1 MSERIPPRRLPPLNA
16 LRAFDAVA
24 RCGSVLKAADE
35 LGVVRG
41 AIRQQLNLLE
51 AHFGVP
57 LFDRENGRLVLTAKG
72 RAFADSVGVAFGI
85 LTRASAELSVGEPR
99 SIRLGVPSAFAVW
112 WLMPRVAALQTA
124 LQDIDIDIV
133 PMATVE
139 PLAKRPDL
147 EAVIMGGEYR
157 PMRDITAIRFM
168 EDEFGPIATPD
179 VADRLGL
186 ANGVPALAG
195 AVALAS
201 RSAPSLW
208 EDWFAESGHAPIRFA
223 GHREFEDLLLA
234 IGAARSGLGVA
245 IAPRTAIGEDF
256 DRGTLVAPFGFI
268 RRPAGYSLSLR
279 SSDVKDPALVRLAD
293 WLSKAGAEPA

>member
-1 MSERIPPRRLPPLNA
+1 MSERPPRRLPPLNA

-24 RCGSVLKAADE
+24 RRGSILKAADE

-41 AIRQQLNLLE
+41 AVRQQLNLLE
-51 AHFGVP
+51 SHFGTA

-72 RAFADSVGVAFGI
+72 KAFADSVGVALGI
-85 LTRASAELSVGEPR
+85 LARASADLSMEGRR

-112 WLMPRVAALQTA
+112 WLMPRVASLQAA
-124 LQDIDIDIV
+124 LQDIDIDIA
-133 PMATVE
+133 PMAAVE

-157 PMRDITAIRFM
+157 PTRDITAIRFM
-168 EDEFGPIATPD
+168 EDEFGPVATPAL
-179 VADRLGL
+179 ADRLGL
-186 ANGVPALAG
+186 SADVSTLAG

-208 EDWFAESGHAPIRFA
+208 EDWFAESGHLPLRFA
-223 GHREFEDLLLA
+223 GNREFEDLLLA
-234 IGAARSGLGVA
+234 IGAARSGLGIA
-245 IAPRTAIGEDF
+245 IAPRTAVGDDI
-256 DRGTLVAPFGFI
+256 DRGTLVAPYGFI
-268 RRPAGYSLSLR
+268 RRPAGYSLSIR

-293 WLSKAGAEPA
+293 WLSRAGAEGV

>member
-1 MSERIPPRRLPPLNA
+1 MSERPLRRLPPLNA

-24 RCGSVLKAADE
+24 RRGSILKAADE

-41 AIRQQLNLLE
+41 AVRQQLNLLE
-51 AHFGVP
+51 THFGMA
-57 LFDRENGRLVLTAKG
+57 LFDRQNGRLVLTAKG
-72 RAFADSVGVAFGI
+72 KAFADSVGVALGI
-85 LTRASAELSVGEPR
+85 LARASADLSMEGRR

-112 WLMPRVAALQTA
+112 WLMPRVASLQAA

-133 PMATVE
+133 PMAVVE

-157 PMRDITAIRFM
+157 PTRDITAIRFM
-168 EDEFGPIATPD
+168 EDEFGPVATPAL
-179 VADRLGL
+179 ADGLGL
-186 ANGVPALAG
+186 SADVSALAG

-208 EDWFAESGHAPIRFA
+208 QDWFAESGHAPLRSA
-223 GHREFEDLLLA
+223 GNREFEDLLLA

-245 IAPRTAIGEDF
+245 IAPRTAVGEDI
-256 DRGTLVAPFGFI
+256 DRGTLVAPYGFI
-268 RRPAGYSLSLR
+268 RRPAGYSLSIR

-293 WLSKAGAEPA
+293 WLSRAGAEGV